1 MSFKTGFVA
10 TLSLFGALS
19 ASAQPCVD
27 GRAAG
32 YPCDGI
38 DLVSF
43 IPLAQLG
50 AGGSQ
55 ANDLWGWKDP
65 ETGREFVLLGLGN
78 GTAFVEITN
87 PLAPVFLGH
96 LRAHGEASVWRDI
109 KVSRHHAYI
118 VSEATDH
125 GLQVFDLLELRDVTA
140 PPMVFTET
148 IHYAVE
154 SLSNTHNIVINE
166 ETDFAYIVG
175 SNTCNGG
182 LHMVNIEKPRQ
193 PRFAGCFAADGYT
206 HDAQCVVYDGADS
219 EHRGREVCFEFNE
232 DTLTIVDATEK
243 TNPRMISRTSYDGVG
258 YTHQGWLTED
268 HLFLLLGDELDEV
281 DFGHPTLTRIW
292 DLADLDRPVLIGTHQ
307 GQTPAIDHNMYVRG
321 RHLYQANYRAGLRMF
336 RLDRIADGRLEPVG
350 FFDIYPIDNASEFNG
365 AWSVYPFFPSGVV
378 AVSGIEQGLFLLD
391 PRRAERR

>member
-1 MSFKTGFVA
+1 MRFQAELVA
-10 TLSLFGALS
+10 TFLLLGALS
-19 ASAQPCVD
+19 TNAQPCVD
-27 GRAAG
+27 GQAAG

-38 DLVSF
+38 DLLSF
-43 IPLAQLG
+43 MPLASLG

-96 LRAHGEASVWRDI
+96 LPAHGEESLWRDI

-125 GLQVFDLLELRDVTA
+125 GLQVFDLLQLKDVTA
-140 PPMVFTET
+140 PPTVFTET
-148 IHYAVE
+148 IHYAAE
-154 SLSNTHNIVINE
+154 SLSNAHNIVINE

-175 SNTCNGG
+175 SNTCNHG

-193 PRFAGCFAADGYT
+193 PRFAGCFAADGYS

-219 EHRGREVCFEFNE
+219 EHRGREVCFGFNE
-232 DTLTIVDATEK
+232 DTLTIVDVTEK
-243 TNPRMISRTSYDGVG
+243 TNPRMLSRTSYDGSG
-258 YTHQGWLTED
+258 YTHQGWVTDD
-268 HLFLLLGDELDEV
+268 HLFLLLGDELDEQN
-281 DFGHPTLTRIW
+281 FSHPTLTRIW
-292 DLADLDRPVLIGTHQ
+292 DLVDLDRPVLIGTHQ
-307 GQTPAIDHNMYVRG
+307 GRTPAIDHNMYVRG
-321 RHLYQANYRAGLRMF
+321 RHLYQANYRPGLRMF

-350 FFDIYPIDNASEFNG
+350 FFDIYPADNASEFSG

-391 PRRAERR
+391 TGRAERR